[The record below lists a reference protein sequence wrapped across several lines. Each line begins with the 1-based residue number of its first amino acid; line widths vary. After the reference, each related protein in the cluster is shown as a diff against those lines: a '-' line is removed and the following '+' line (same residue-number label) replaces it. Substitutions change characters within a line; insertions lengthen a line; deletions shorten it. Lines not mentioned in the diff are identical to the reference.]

1 MANRIAGITVEI
13 GGDTTKL
20 STALKSVNS
29 EIRST
34 QQQLKDVNHLLKL
47 DPGNTDLLAQ
57 KQRLL
62 RDAIAETKEK
72 LEALKTAAEQ
82 ANEKLANGEIS
93 QQQYDA
99 LQREIVETEQKLK
112 DLESQASKSEVALQK
127 IAATGEKMKTLG
139 NNIAGVGSTLTKTVT
154 APIVGLGTAAVKTA
168 ADFDTAMSQV
178 AAVSGATGSDF
189 DALRDK
195 AREMGSKT
203 KFSASEAAEA
213 MNYMAMAGW
222 KTGDMLEGIEGIMNL
237 AAASG
242 EDLATTS
249 DIVTD
254 ALTAFGL
261 QAGDSGH
268 FADILAAASSNA
280 NTNVSMMG
288 ETFKYVAPIA
298 GAMGYSAEDT
308 AEAIGL
314 MANAGIKS
322 SQAGTTLRKIMTEL
336 NGTIEISG
344 SALGDVTIQTTNA
357 DGSMRSLNDILADC
371 RGAFGK
377 LTESEKA
384 STAESLVGK
393 TAMSGFLALM
403 NAAPADIQKLENAI
417 NTCSDS
423 IDGYNGTAEKMAA
436 VMQDNLSGQL
446 TILKSQLQELA
457 ISIGDALM
465 PTIREVVSHI
475 QQWVDK
481 FNSLDDG
488 TKEMIVKIALFAAA
502 VGPVLI
508 VVGKVISAIGTIMTV
523 IPALASGISAVTAA
537 FGALNL
543 TMLANPITLIIA
555 AIVALVATF
564 VILWNKCDAF
574 REFWINL
581 WNGIK
586 DFFCGIWDGIKS
598 VFSGVID
605 FIKNNWQGLLLF
617 LVNPIAGAF
626 KLIYDNCEGF
636 RQFWQNLWE
645 GVKNVF
651 SGIVDFIKNNWQ
663 GLALFLVNPIAGAFK
678 LIYDNCES
686 FRNFWDNLWNNIK
699 EAFSKIWEGIKN
711 VCSSAWDAI
720 KSGCSAAWDGIR
732 NTVTSAGSAIK
743 DHVSSAWNW
752 IKDHSSST
760 WNSIKDT
767 VGHTFEN
774 LKSTCQSTVSTIRS
788 TVSEGWSNIKSS
800 TTETF
805 NHVKSAVSDAWS
817 NIKSNVSDAMGD
829 MKSRVTEGW
838 ENIKST
844 TEHLWGSI
852 KDKVV
857 SIAGDMKEKFTTT
870 IGNVASAFSEKL
882 SQMKETTTNGLHTIG
897 ESVSSAL
904 SSIKDKV
911 TSGFSTIASNLGTA
925 FTNLIS
931 GIKEKLSHI
940 GQVFSD
946 LAKNAFNWGKDII
959 SNVISGIGSMIGSL
973 VDKVKNVAST
983 IKDYLGF
990 SEPEKG
996 PLSDFHTYMPDMI
1009 DLMKEGIEGN
1019 LSKLKGPMSDLAS
1032 AIIPGKAE
1040 YISENPTVSHTG
1052 GQSTYDISSLTEAV
1066 LKYLPRM
1073 ANQQVVLDS
1082 GALVGELSGGIN
1094 RTLGKAYL

>member
-20 STALKSVNS
+20 STALKSVNQ

-47 DPGNTDLLAQ
+47 DPGNTDLLVQ

-62 RDAIAETKEK
+62 KEAIAETKEK
-72 LEALKTAAEQ
+72 LEALKTAAQQ

-112 DLESQASKSEVALQK
+112 GLEDQASKSEVALQK

-139 NNIAGVGSTLTKTVT
+139 DNISGVGSTLTRTVT

-168 ADFDTAMSQV
+168 ADFDSAMSQV
-178 AAVSGATGSDF
+178 AAVSGATGADF
-189 DALRDK
+189 EALRDK

-261 QAGDSGH
+261 SASDSGH

-336 NGTIEISG
+336 NGEIKIHG
-344 SALGDVTIQTTNA
+344 DTLGDVTIQTTNA

-371 RGAFGK
+371 RVAFGQ
-377 LTESEKA
+377 LSESEQA
-384 STAESLVGK
+384 SAAETLVGK
-393 TAMSGFLALM
+393 QAMSGFLALM
-403 NAAPADIQKLENAI
+403 NAAPADIQKLETAI

-423 IDGYNGTAEKMAA
+423 MDGYNGTAEKMAA
-436 VMQDNLSGQL
+436 VMQDNLAGQL

-457 ISIGDALM
+457 ISIGEILM
-465 PTIREVVSHI
+465 PVIRDIVTHI
-475 QQWVDK
+475 QGWIDK

-508 VVGKVISAIGTIMTV
+508 VVGKVISAVGTIMT
-523 IPALASGISAVTAA
+523 ILPKLASILNVVSAAQAALNVVMSMNPYVLIAAAVVALIAA
-537 FGALNL
+537 FVL
-543 TMLANPITLIIA
+543 
-555 AIVALVATF
+555 
-564 VILWNKCDAF
+564 LWNKCDAF

-581 WNGIK
+581 WNHIK
-586 DFFCGIWDGIKS
+586 DFFCGIVEGI
-598 VFSGVID
+598 
-605 FIKNNWQGLLLF
+605 
-617 LVNPIAGAF
+617 
-626 KLIYDNCEGF
+626 
-636 RQFWQNLWE
+636 
-645 GVKNVF
+645 KNVF
-651 SGIVDFIKNNWQ
+651 SGIVEFIKNNWQ

-678 LIYDNCES
+678 LIYDNCEG
-686 FRNFWDNLWNNIK
+686 FRNFWNNLWNSIK
-699 EAFSKIWEGIKN
+699 EAFSAVWDGIKN

-720 KSGCSAAWDGIR
+720 KTGASKAWEGIKGVVT
-732 NTVTSAGSAIK
+732 TVGTAIK
-743 DHVSSAWNW
+743 DHVTKQWELTKQGSEIIWGKIKETVGSAFEHMKSTGSAAASAIKENVSNAWN
-752 IKDHSSST
+752 H
-760 WNSIKDT
+760 
-767 VGHTFEN
+767 
-774 LKSTCQSTVSTIRS
+774 
-788 TVSEGWSNIKSS
+788 IKSATS
-800 TTETF
+800 EAW
-805 NHVKSAVSDAWS
+805 NNVKSSVSDAWN
-817 NIKSNVSDAMGD
+817 NIKSNVSESMNS
-829 MKSRVTEGW
+829 MKERVSAGW
-838 ENIKST
+838 N
-844 TEHLWGSI
+844 SI
-852 KDKVV
+852 KENTTSTFN
-857 SIAGDMKEKFTTT
+857 SIKENVASSANEMKEKFTSTMENL
-870 IGNVASAFSEKL
+870 IGNIRDKL
-882 SQMKETTTNGLHTIG
+882 SQMKDKITSGLQTVG
-897 ESVSSAL
+897 QNVSSAIGT
-904 SSIKDKV
+904 IKDNLV
-911 TSGFSTIASNLGTA
+911 SSFSNIVSNIGSGFSNMVSTIR
-925 FTNLIS
+925 
-931 GIKEKLSHI
+931 EKLSHI
-940 GQVFSD
+940 GDVFKN
-946 LAKNAFNWGKDII
+946 LASNAFSWGKDII
-959 SNVISGIGSMIGSL
+959 SNLINGIGSMISSL
-973 VDKVKNVAST
+973 VNKVKDIAGT
-983 IKDYLGF
+983 IKSYLGF

-1019 LSKLKGPMSDLAS
+1019 LSKLKGPMTDLAS
-1032 AIIPGKAE
+1032 ALIPGQKG
-1040 YISENPTVSHTG
+1040 TVEQAAIQGRANSNSGT
-1052 GQSTYDISSLTEAV
+1052 DITSLTEAV

-1073 ANQQVVLDS
+1073 ANQQIVLDS

>member
-20 STALKSVNS
+20 STALKTVNS

-62 RDAIAETKEK
+62 RDAISETKEK
-72 LEALKTAAEQ
+72 LEALKVAAEQ

-93 QQQYDA
+93 QQQYDS

-112 DLESQASKSEVALQK
+112 DLEHQASQSEVALAK

-139 NNIAGVGSTLTKTVT
+139 DNIAGVGSTLTRNVT
-154 APIVGLGTAAVKTA
+154 APIVGVGAAAVKTA
-168 ADFDTAMSQV
+168 ADFDSAMSQV

-261 QAGDSGH
+261 QASDSGH

-336 NGTIEISG
+336 NGEIKIHG
-344 SALGDVTIQTTNA
+344 ATLGDVTIQTTNA
-357 DGSMRSLNDILADC
+357 DGSMRSLNDILGDC
-371 RGAFGK
+371 RVAFGQ
-377 LTESEKA
+377 LSESEQA
-384 STAESLVGK
+384 SAAETLVGK
-393 TAMSGFLALM
+393 QAMSGFLALM
-403 NAAPADIQKLENAI
+403 NAAPADIQKLESAI

-465 PTIREVVSHI
+465 PVIRDIVSHI
-475 QQWVDK
+475 QNWVDK

-502 VGPVLI
+502 VGPVLV
-508 VVGKVISAIGTIMTV
+508 VVGKVISAVGTIMT
-523 IPALASGISAVTAA
+523 ILPKLASLLDLVSIAQ
-537 FGALNL
+537 GALNVV
-543 TMLANPITLIIA
+543 MSMNPYVLIAA
-555 AIVALVATF
+555 AIVALIAAF
-564 VILWNKCDAF
+564 VLLWNKCDAF

-581 WNGIK
+581 WNHIK
-586 DFFCGIWDGIKS
+586 DFFCGIVEGI
-598 VFSGVID
+598 
-605 FIKNNWQGLLLF
+605 
-617 LVNPIAGAF
+617 
-626 KLIYDNCEGF
+626 
-636 RQFWQNLWE
+636 
-645 GVKNVF
+645 KNVF
-651 SGIVDFIKNNWQ
+651 SGIVEFIKNNWQ

-678 LIYDNCES
+678 LIYDNCEG
-686 FRNFWDNLWNNIK
+686 FRNFWNNLWNSIK
-699 EAFSKIWEGIKN
+699 EAFSKVWDGIKN
-711 VCSSAWDAI
+711 VCSAAWDAI
-720 KSGCSAAWDGIR
+720 KSGASAAWDGIKGA
-732 NTVTSAGSAIK
+732 VTSAGSAIK
-743 DHVSSAWNW
+743 DHLSSAWNT
-752 IKDHSSST
+752 IKDHASSAWS
-760 WNSIKDT
+760 NIKDT
-767 VGHTFEN
+767 VGSAFEHI
-774 LKSTCQSTVSTIRS
+774 KSNGQSAMNTIKS
-788 TVSEGWSNIKSS
+788 TVSEAWSNIKSK
-800 TTETF
+800 TAETW
-805 NHVKSAVSDAWS
+805 NSVKSNVSEAWS
-817 NIKSNVSDAMGD
+817 NIKSNVSDAMSN
-829 MKSRVTEGW
+829 MKQRVTEGW
-838 ENIKST
+838 ESIKSN
-844 TEHLWGSI
+844 TEHLWGNI

-857 SIAGDMKEKFTTT
+857 SIAGEMKDKFTTT
-870 IGNVASAFSEKL
+870 VGNIASAFSEKL
-882 SQMKETTTNGLHTIG
+882 NHMKETTSQGLQNIG
-897 ESVSSAL
+897 SAVSGAL

-911 TSGFSTIASNLGTA
+911 TSGFSTIASNLGSA
-925 FTNLIS
+925 FSNLV
-931 GIKEKLSHI
+931 GTLKEKLSHI
-940 GQVFSD
+940 GEVFTN

-959 SNVISGIGSMIGSL
+959 SNLISGIGSMIGGL
-973 VDKVKNVAST
+973 VDKVKNIAGT

-996 PLSDFHTYMPDMI
+996 PLSNFHTYMPDMI

-1019 LSKLKGPMSDLAS
+1019 IGKLKGPMADLAS
-1032 AIIPGKAE
+1032 ALVPGQTGA
-1040 YISENPTVSHTG
+1040 ITQMRVSEGGRSSSVDVST
-1052 GQSTYDISSLTEAV
+1052 LTEAV
-1066 LKYLPRM
+1066 LKYLPKM
-1073 ANQQVVLDS
+1073 ANQQIVLDS
-1082 GALVGELSGGIN
+1082 GALVGELADGMN
-1094 RTLGKAYL
+1094 RQLGKAYL

>member
-127 IAATGEKMKTLG
+127 IAATGEKMQVLG
-139 NNIAGVGSTLTKTVT
+139 DKISGVGTTLTKTVT

-336 NGTIEISG
+336 NGEVKISG
-344 SALGDVTIQTTNA
+344 AALGEVTIQTSNA

-371 RGAFGK
+371 RSAFGK
-377 LTESEKA
+377 LSESEKA
-384 STAESLVGK
+384 SAAETLVGK

-475 QQWVDK
+475 QKWVDK

-508 VVGKVISAIGTIMTV
+508 VVGKVISAVGTIMTI
-523 IPALASGISAVTAA
+523 IPALASGISTVTAA

-555 AIVALVATF
+555 AIVALVAAF

-574 REFWINL
+574 REFWVNL
-581 WNGIK
+581 WQGIK
-586 DFFCGIWDGIKS
+586 DFFCKIWDGIKS
-598 VFSGVID
+598 VFSGV
-605 FIKNNWQGLLLF
+605 
-617 LVNPIAGAF
+617 
-626 KLIYDNCEGF
+626 
-636 RQFWQNLWE
+636 
-645 GVKNVF
+645 
-651 SGIVDFIKNNWQ
+651 VDFIKNNWQ

-678 LIYDNCES
+678 LIYDNCEE
-686 FRNFWDNLWNNIK
+686 FRNFWNNLWTGIK
-699 EAFSKIWEGIKN
+699 DAFSKIWDGIKN

-720 KSGCSAAWDGIR
+720 KSGASSCWEGIKGA
-732 NTVTSAGSAIK
+732 VSSAGSAIK

-760 WNSIKDT
+760 WGSIKDT
-767 VGHTFEN
+767 VGNAFEN
-774 LKSTCQSTVSTIRS
+774 IRS
-788 TVSEGWSNIKSS
+788 AGQSATSAIKSNVSEAWNHIRSSTSETFNSIKSS
-800 TTETF
+800 
-805 NHVKSAVSDAWS
+805 VSDAWS
-817 NIKSNVSDAMGD
+817 NIRSNVSDAMSD
-829 MKSRVTEGW
+829 MRSRVSEGW
-838 ENIKST
+838 ENIRST
-844 TEHLWGSI
+844 TEHLWGNI

-857 SIAGDMKEKFTTT
+857 SIAGEMKEKFATT
-870 IGNVASAFSEKL
+870 ISNVASSFSEKL

-897 ESVSSAL
+897 ESVSGAL

-911 TSGFSTIASNLGTA
+911 TSGFSTIASNLGSA

-940 GQVFSD
+940 GQVFTD

-1009 DLMKEGIEGN
+1009 DLMKQGIEGN
-1019 LSKLKGPMSDLAS
+1019 LGKLKGPMSDLAS

-1040 YISENPTVSHTG
+1040 YITDAPAGTHGSS
-1052 GQSTYDISSLTEAV
+1052 QSTADIGTLTEAV
-1066 LKYLPRM
+1066 LKYLPQM
-1073 ANQQVVLDS
+1073 ANSKVVLDS
-1082 GALVGELSGGIN
+1082 GTLVGELTGGIN

>member
-1 MANRIAGITVEI
+1 MKE
-13 GGDTTKL
+13 
-20 STALKSVNS
+20 
-29 EIRST
+29 
-34 QQQLKDVNHLLKL
+34 
-47 DPGNTDLLAQ
+47 
-57 KQRLL
+57 
-62 RDAIAETKEK
+62 AIAETKEK
-72 LEALKTAAEQ
+72 LEALKTAAQQ

-112 DLESQASKSEVALQK
+112 GLEDQASKSEVALQK

-139 NNIAGVGSTLTKTVT
+139 DNISGVGSTLTRTVT

-168 ADFDTAMSQV
+168 ADFDSAMSQV
-178 AAVSGATGSDF
+178 AAVSGATGADF
-189 DALRDK
+189 EALRDK

-261 QAGDSGH
+261 QASDSGH

-336 NGTIEISG
+336 NGEIKIHG
-344 SALGDVTIQTTNA
+344 DTLGDVTIQTTNA

-371 RGAFGK
+371 RVAFGQ
-377 LTESEKA
+377 LSESEQA
-384 STAESLVGK
+384 SAAETLVGK
-393 TAMSGFLALM
+393 QAMSGFLALM
-403 NAAPADIQKLENAI
+403 NAAPADIQKLETAI

-423 IDGYNGTAEKMAA
+423 MDGYNGTAEKMAA
-436 VMQDNLSGQL
+436 VMQDNLAGQL

-457 ISIGDALM
+457 ISIGEILM
-465 PTIREVVSHI
+465 PVIRDIVTHI
-475 QQWVDK
+475 QGWIDK

-508 VVGKVISAIGTIMTV
+508 VVGKVISAVGTIMT
-523 IPALASGISAVTAA
+523 ILPKLASILNVVSAAQAALNVVMSMNPYVLIAAAVVALIAA
-537 FGALNL
+537 FVL
-543 TMLANPITLIIA
+543 
-555 AIVALVATF
+555 
-564 VILWNKCDAF
+564 LWNKCDAF

-581 WNGIK
+581 WNHIK
-586 DFFCGIWDGIKS
+586 DFFCGIVEGI
-598 VFSGVID
+598 
-605 FIKNNWQGLLLF
+605 
-617 LVNPIAGAF
+617 
-626 KLIYDNCEGF
+626 
-636 RQFWQNLWE
+636 
-645 GVKNVF
+645 KNVF
-651 SGIVDFIKNNWQ
+651 SGIVEFIKNNWQ

-678 LIYDNCES
+678 LIYDNCEG
-686 FRNFWDNLWNNIK
+686 FRNFWNNLWNSIK
-699 EAFSKIWEGIKN
+699 EAFSSVWDGIKN

-720 KSGCSAAWDGIR
+720 KTGASKAWEGIKGVVT
-732 NTVTSAGSAIK
+732 TVGTAIK
-743 DHVSSAWNW
+743 DHVTKQWELTKQGSEIIWGKIKETVGSAFEHMKSTGSAAASAIKENVSNAWN
-752 IKDHSSST
+752 H
-760 WNSIKDT
+760 
-767 VGHTFEN
+767 
-774 LKSTCQSTVSTIRS
+774 
-788 TVSEGWSNIKSS
+788 IKSATS
-800 TTETF
+800 EAW
-805 NHVKSAVSDAWS
+805 NNVKSSVSDAWN
-817 NIKSNVSDAMGD
+817 NIKSNVSESMNS
-829 MKSRVTEGW
+829 MKERVSAGW
-838 ENIKST
+838 N
-844 TEHLWGSI
+844 SI
-852 KDKVV
+852 KENTTSTFNSIKENVV
-857 SIAGDMKEKFTTT
+857 SSANDMKEKFTSVMENL
-870 IGNVASAFSEKL
+870 IGNIRDKL
-882 SQMKETTTNGLHTIG
+882 SQMKEKITSGLHTVG
-897 ESVSSAL
+897 QNVSSAIGT
-904 SSIKDKV
+904 IKDNLV
-911 TSGFSTIASNLGTA
+911 SSFSNIVSNIGSGFSNMVSTIR
-925 FTNLIS
+925 
-931 GIKEKLSHI
+931 EKLSHI
-940 GQVFSD
+940 GDVFKN
-946 LAKNAFNWGKDII
+946 LASNAFSWGKDII
-959 SNVISGIGSMIGSL
+959 SNLINGIGSMISGL
-973 VDKVKNVAST
+973 VNKVKDIAGT
-983 IKDYLGF
+983 IKSYLGF

-1019 LSKLKGPMSDLAS
+1019 LSKLKGPMTDLAS
-1032 AIIPGKAE
+1032 ALIPGQKG
-1040 YISENPTVSHTG
+1040 TVEQAAIQGRANSNSGT
-1052 GQSTYDISSLTEAV
+1052 DITSLTEAV

-1073 ANQQVVLDS
+1073 ANQQIVLDS

>member
-47 DPGNTDLLAQ
+47 DPGNTDLLVQ

-62 RDAIAETKEK
+62 KEAIAETKEK
-72 LEALKTAAEQ
+72 LEALKTAAQQ

-93 QQQYDA
+93 QSQYDA

-112 DLESQASKSEVALQK
+112 SLEDQASKSEVAIAK
-127 IAATGEKMKTLG
+127 IAATGEKMKEFGDKLSG
-139 NNIAGVGSTLTKTVT
+139 AGTTLTRNVT

-203 KFSASEAAEA
+203 KFSATEAAEA

-222 KTGDMLEGIEGIMNL
+222 KTGDMLNGIEGIMNL

-336 NGTIEISG
+336 NGEIEISG
-344 SALGDVTIQTTNA
+344 AALGDVTIQTSNA

-371 RGAFGK
+371 RQAFGK
-377 LTESEKA
+377 LSESEQA
-384 STAESLVGK
+384 STAETLVGK

-403 NAAPADIQKLENAI
+403 NAAPADIQKLETAI
-417 NTCSDS
+417 STCSDS
-423 IDGYNGTAEKMAA
+423 MDGYNGTAEKMAA
-436 VMQDNLSGQL
+436 VMQDNLAGQL

-457 ISIGDALM
+457 ISIGDILM
-465 PTIREVVSHI
+465 PVIREIVTHI

-508 VVGKVISAIGTIMTV
+508 VVGKVISAVGTIMSILPT
-523 IPALASGISAVTAA
+523 LASLLNVVSAAQA
-537 FGALNL
+537 ALNVV
-543 TMLANPITLIIA
+543 MSMNPYVLIAA
-555 AIVALVATF
+555 AIVALIAAF
-564 VILWNKCDAF
+564 VLLWNKCDAF

-581 WNGIK
+581 WTHIK
-586 DFFCGIWDGIKS
+586 DFFCGVVEGI
-598 VFSGVID
+598 
-605 FIKNNWQGLLLF
+605 
-617 LVNPIAGAF
+617 
-626 KLIYDNCEGF
+626 
-636 RQFWQNLWE
+636 
-645 GVKNVF
+645 KNVF
-651 SGIVDFIKNNWQ
+651 SGIVEFIKNNWQ

-678 LIYDNCES
+678 LIYDNCEG
-686 FRNFWDNLWNNIK
+686 FRNFWNNLWNSIK
-699 EAFSKIWEGIKN
+699 EAFVAVWDGIKN
-711 VCSSAWDAI
+711 ACSKAWDAI
-720 KSGCSAAWDGIR
+720 KSGAQSAWDGIK

-743 DHVSSAWNW
+743 DGLSSAWNW
-752 IKDHSSST
+752 IKDTSSST
-760 WNSIKDT
+760 WSSIKDT
-767 VGHTFEN
+767 VGSAFESI
-774 LKSTCQSTVSTIRS
+774 KSTGQAAMSTIKEHVSSAWNHIKTS
-788 TVSEGWSNIKSS
+788 TSETWNSVKSSVSEAWSNIKSS
-800 TTETF
+800 
-805 NHVKSAVSDAWS
+805 
-817 NIKSNVSDAMGD
+817 VSDAMTN
-829 MKSRVTEGW
+829 MKDRVTDGW
-838 ENIKST
+838 NTIKENT
-844 TEHLWGSI
+844 NHLWGNI
-852 KDKVV
+852 KDNVV
-857 SIAGDMKEKFTTT
+857 SIAGEMKEKFTTT
-870 IGNVASAFSEKL
+870 VGNIASSFSEKL
-882 SQMKETTTNGLHTIG
+882 SEMKERTTQGLSNIK

-904 SSIKDKV
+904 SNIKDRV
-911 TSGFSTIASNLGTA
+911 TSGFSGIVQNLGSA
-925 FTNLIS
+925 FSNLIS
-931 GIKEKLSHI
+931 GLKDKLSNI
-940 GQVFSD
+940 GQVFTD

-959 SNVISGIGSMIGSL
+959 SNVINGIGSMIGGL

-1019 LSKLKGPMSDLAS
+1019 ISKLKGPMSDLAS
-1032 AIIPGKAE
+1032 AIIPGQVG
-1040 YISENPTVSHTG
+1040 VSAMTEG
-1052 GQSTYDISSLTEAV
+1052 STTQGNTPVDLSTLTEAV

-1073 ANQQVVLDS
+1073 ANQQIVLDS
-1082 GALVGELSGGIN
+1082 GALVGELADGMN
-1094 RTLGKAYL
+1094 RQLGKAYL

>member
-20 STALKSVNS
+20 STALKSVNQ

-47 DPGNTDLLAQ
+47 DPGNTDLLVQ

-62 RDAIAETKEK
+62 KEAIAETKEK
-72 LEALKTAAEQ
+72 LEALKTAAQQ

-112 DLESQASKSEVALQK
+112 GLEDQASKSEVALQK

-139 NNIAGVGSTLTKTVT
+139 DNISGVGSTLTRTVT

-168 ADFDTAMSQV
+168 ADFDSAMSQV
-178 AAVSGATGSDF
+178 AAVSGATGADF
-189 DALRDK
+189 EALRDK

-261 QAGDSGH
+261 SASDSGH

-336 NGTIEISG
+336 NGEIKIHG
-344 SALGDVTIQTTNA
+344 DTLGDVTIQTTNA

-371 RGAFGK
+371 RVAFGQ
-377 LTESEKA
+377 LSESEQA
-384 STAESLVGK
+384 SAAETLVGK
-393 TAMSGFLALM
+393 QAMSGFLALM
-403 NAAPADIQKLENAI
+403 NAAPADIQKLETAI

-423 IDGYNGTAEKMAA
+423 MDGYNGTAEKMAA
-436 VMQDNLSGQL
+436 VMQDNLAGQL

-457 ISIGDALM
+457 ISIGEILM
-465 PTIREVVSHI
+465 PVIRDIVTHI
-475 QQWVDK
+475 QGWIDK

-508 VVGKVISAIGTIMTV
+508 VVGKVISAVGTIMT
-523 IPALASGISAVTAA
+523 ILPKLASILNVVSAAQAALNVVMSMNPYVLIAAAVVALIAA
-537 FGALNL
+537 FVL
-543 TMLANPITLIIA
+543 
-555 AIVALVATF
+555 
-564 VILWNKCDAF
+564 LWNKCDAF

-581 WNGIK
+581 WNHIK
-586 DFFCGIWDGIKS
+586 DFFCGIVEGI
-598 VFSGVID
+598 
-605 FIKNNWQGLLLF
+605 
-617 LVNPIAGAF
+617 
-626 KLIYDNCEGF
+626 
-636 RQFWQNLWE
+636 
-645 GVKNVF
+645 KNVF
-651 SGIVDFIKNNWQ
+651 SGIVEFIKNNWQ

-678 LIYDNCES
+678 LIYDNCEG
-686 FRNFWDNLWNNIK
+686 FRNFWNNLWNSIK
-699 EAFSKIWEGIKN
+699 EAFSAVWDGIKN

-720 KSGCSAAWDGIR
+720 KTGASKAWEGIKGVVT
-732 NTVTSAGSAIK
+732 TVGTAIK
-743 DHVSSAWNW
+743 DHVTKQWELTKQGSEIIWGKIKETVGSAFEHMKQTGSAAASAIKENVTNAWN
-752 IKDHSSST
+752 H
-760 WNSIKDT
+760 
-767 VGHTFEN
+767 
-774 LKSTCQSTVSTIRS
+774 
-788 TVSEGWSNIKSS
+788 IKSATS
-800 TTETF
+800 EAW
-805 NHVKSAVSDAWS
+805 NNVKSSVSDAWN
-817 NIKSNVSDAMGD
+817 NIKSNVSDSMNS
-829 MKSRVTEGW
+829 MKERVSAGW
-838 ENIKST
+838 NAIKENTTSTFNTIKENVASSAN
-844 TEHLWGSI
+844 E
-852 KDKVV
+852 
-857 SIAGDMKEKFTTT
+857 MKEKFTSTMENL
-870 IGNVASAFSEKL
+870 IGNIRDKL
-882 SQMKETTTNGLHTIG
+882 SQMKEKITSGLQTIG
-897 ESVSSAL
+897 QNVSNSISNIKNNL
-904 SSIKDKV
+904 TSSFSNIV
-911 TSGFSTIASNLGTA
+911 SNIASGFSNM
-925 FTNLIS
+925 IS
-931 GIKEKLSHI
+931 TVKEKLSHI
-940 GQVFSD
+940 GDVFKN
-946 LAKNAFNWGKDII
+946 LASNAFSWGKDII
-959 SNVISGIGSMIGSL
+959 SNLINGIGSMISSL
-973 VDKVKNVAST
+973 VNKVKDIAGT
-983 IKDYLGF
+983 IKSYLGF

-1019 LSKLKGPMSDLAS
+1019 LGKLKRPMTDLAS
-1032 AIIPGKAE
+1032 ALIPGQKGTLTE
-1040 YISENPTVSHTG
+1040 TVAGKQAAGSQG
-1052 GQSTYDISSLTEAV
+1052 VDISALTEAV
-1066 LKYLPRM
+1066 CKYLPKM
-1073 ANQQVVLDS
+1073 ANQQIVLDS
-1082 GALVGELSGGIN
+1082 GALVGELAGGMN
-1094 RTLGKAYL
+1094 RQLGKAYL